1 MKDSLLIMHIKTL
14 VLLLKPGCN
23 KGQTLVEY
31 GLILA
36 LVSIV
41 VISVLTLLGNKL
53 KNIFNTITNTLGTVG
68 S

>member
-1 MKDSLLIMHIKTL
+1 MKYTSLGMHLKIL
-14 VLLLKPGCN
+14 FQLLRPGAR

-41 VISVLTLLGNKL
+41 VIAILSIMGNKL
-53 KNIFNTITNTLGTVG
+53 KNIFNLITNTLGPVG

>member
-1 MKDSLLIMHIKTL
+1 MTKAYAMLMSRLTY
-14 VLLLKPGCN
+14 LKSRR
-23 KGQTLVEY
+23 GQTLVEY

-41 VISVLTLLGNKL
+41 VIAVLIALGDQIRNVFTRITDTLSTAVN
-53 KNIFNTITNTLGTVG
+53 N

>member
-1 MKDSLLIMHIKTL
+1 MLTKMYTTAVSRL
-14 VLLLKPGCN
+14 VYLKSR

-41 VISVLTLLGNKL
+41 VIAVLTLLGNQL
-53 KNIFNTITNTLGTVG
+53 KNIFSKITNTLGAA
-68 S
+68 

>member
-1 MKDSLLIMHIKTL
+1 MLTKLYTKLASRM
-14 VLLLKPGCN
+14 VYLKSK

-41 VISVLTLLGNKL
+41 VIVVLGLLGNQL
-53 KNIFNTITNTLGTVG
+53 KNIFNTITNTLGANGG

>member
-1 MKDSLLIMHIKTL
+1 MMSRLTTL
-14 VLLLKPGCN
+14 KSK

-41 VISVLTLLGNKL
+41 VIAVLTLLGDQL
-53 KNIFNTITNTLGTVG
+53 KNIFSKITNTLGAA
-68 S
+68 

>member
-1 MKDSLLIMHIKTL
+1 MMTKMYAMMMSRLTY
-14 VLLLKPGCN
+14 LKSR

-41 VISVLTLLGNKL
+41 VIAVLIALGDQIRNV
-53 KNIFNTITNTLGTVG
+53 FTRITNTLAAAA
-68 S
+68 

>member
-1 MKDSLLIMHIKTL
+1 MMTKIYAAVVSRLTH
-14 VLLLKPGCN
+14 LKSK

-41 VISVLTLLGNKL
+41 VIAVLTLLGNQL
-53 KNIFNTITNTLGTVG
+53 KNIFSTITNTLGAA
-68 S
+68 SS

>member
-1 MKDSLLIMHIKTL
+1 MLTELYTKL
-14 VLLLKPGCN
+14 VSQLTYLKSR

-36 LVSIV
+36 LVAIV
-41 VISVLTLLGNKL
+41 VIAVLGLLGNQL
-53 KNIFNTITNTLGTVG
+53 KNIFNTITSTLSTVT

>member
-1 MKDSLLIMHIKTL
+1 MLTKIYTQVVSRLTTL
-14 VLLLKPGCN
+14 KSK

-41 VISVLTLLGNKL
+41 VIAVLTLLGDQL
-53 KNIFNTITNTLGTVG
+53 KNIFSTITNTLSSAT
-68 S
+68 

>member
-1 MKDSLLIMHIKTL
+1 MMTQAYAMLMSRLAY
-14 VLLLKPGCN
+14 LKSR

-41 VISVLTLLGNKL
+41 VIAVLIALGDQIRNVFTRITDTLATAANG
-53 KNIFNTITNTLGTVG
+53 
-68 S
+68 

>member
-1 MKDSLLIMHIKTL
+1 MLIELYTKMISRLTSR
-14 VLLLKPGCN
+14 

-36 LVSIV
+36 LVAIV
-41 VISVLTLLGNKL
+41 VIAVLGLLGNEL
-53 KNIFNTITNTLGTVG
+53 KNIFNVITNSLSTV

>member
-1 MKDSLLIMHIKTL
+1 MMTQMYTMLMSRLAYLQSR
-14 VLLLKPGCN
+14 

-41 VISVLTLLGNKL
+41 VIAVLIALGDQIRNVFTRITDTLATAAQG
-53 KNIFNTITNTLGTVG
+53 
-68 S
+68 

>member
-1 MKDSLLIMHIKTL
+1 MITELYTKL
-14 VLLLKPGCN
+14 VSRMVYLKSK

-41 VISVLTLLGNKL
+41 VIVVLGLLGNQL